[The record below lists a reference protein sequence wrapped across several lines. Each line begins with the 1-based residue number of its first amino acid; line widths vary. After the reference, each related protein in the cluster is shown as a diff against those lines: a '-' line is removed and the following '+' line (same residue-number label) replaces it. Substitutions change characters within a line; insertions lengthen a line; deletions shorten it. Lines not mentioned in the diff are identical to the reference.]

1 MISLITMNYHHRLT
15 IISFQIAVISLKIQ
29 GNFTFLLFSLNNYRY
44 LNSICRELL
53 LITTLDGKISAL
65 DIEKHG
71 ELSWSRDTGPG
82 GLLSST
88 ISNYEITKKGQIVR
102 VIPSLD
108 GNLYLFNG
116 NSIESIPMS
125 TESLL
130 KSSYK
135 VGDDL
140 VVSGG
145 QENKIYGINILTG
158 ELYYECGMAGCPK
171 SETIENETNQDLVL
185 IKQITQTVRAIEAK
199 TGKEKWHFSVGNMHI
214 NMPHTDDC
222 QSDKLKNNTND
233 DIILKVIVPD
243 GLVTAQKDALQDA
256 WDHKF
261 ETPIV
266 NIWHFKN
273 GHLKSINLFDNK
285 KLYGF
290 ESFIKDFGIKSSSP
304 EIYVG
309 LHNRQWYIQMNNEM
323 IEEKQEE
330 NKKGND
336 VFVLTSEQLSSQYQ
350 LLKIDWQ
357 QNNKTES
364 LNQNNKEHQVN
375 SNSVQITSKLFEIL
389 SYNLQTAG
397 YYFVPHNST
406 VCSVNQTINNTTKT
420 DPKTKD
426 KCYISYTVKDENGI
440 SNLVTI
446 SICDHWMEI
455 VLIFFVLWISLNFIV
470 CKIKM
475 LFWKTSCQQVQFVSF
490 EILPPEQK
498 EQKQQIMQ
506 QQHSNSQSDDHET
519 RTRRSISTNS
529 NASGD
534 GNGAVYSSRYLDDFE
549 QIRLLGKG
557 GFGVVFEAKHKI
569 DENHYAI
576 KRISLPMKKEH
587 RDKVKREVKALSKLD
602 HIGIVRYFYTWE
614 ETPPEGWQEQMD
626 KEWYDSG
633 ASTKSKLWKFNHNKE
648 SKIKNGNI
656 KNEKEQR
663 NGYKLFNDDNK
674 DVISFDDGE
683 LNHKDKSNNTSSYV
697 AFVNSQSE
705 RNNNEGKATTEKIHQ
720 HSEEELN
727 DEKYQE
733 IKSINSGDYKRAYLY
748 IQMQLCRKDT
758 LRHWL
763 LNNSMQRDKNIVF
776 DIFVQIIDAVDYVH
790 SMGLM
795 HRDLKVKYY
804 FILFLFCI

>member
-1 MISLITMNYHHRLT
+1 
-15 IISFQIAVISLKIQ
+15 
-29 GNFTFLLFSLNNYRY
+29 
-44 LNSICRELL
+44 
-53 LITTLDGKISAL
+53 
-65 DIEKHG
+65 
-71 ELSWSRDTGPG
+71 
-82 GLLSST
+82 
-88 ISNYEITKKGQIVR
+88 
-102 VIPSLD
+102 
-108 GNLYLFNG
+108 
-116 NSIESIPMS
+116 
-125 TESLL
+125 
-130 KSSYK
+130 
-135 VGDDL
+135 
-140 VVSGG
+140 
-145 QENKIYGINILTG
+145 
-158 ELYYECGMAGCPK
+158 
-171 SETIENETNQDLVL
+171 
-185 IKQITQTVRAIEAK
+185 
-199 TGKEKWHFSVGNMHI
+199 
-214 NMPHTDDC
+214 
-222 QSDKLKNNTND
+222 
-233 DIILKVIVPD
+233 
-243 GLVTAQKDALQDA
+243 
-256 WDHKF
+256 
-261 ETPIV
+261 
-266 NIWHFKN
+266 
-273 GHLKSINLFDNK
+273 
-285 KLYGF
+285 
-290 ESFIKDFGIKSSSP
+290 
-304 EIYVG
+304 
-309 LHNRQWYIQMNNEM
+309 
-323 IEEKQEE
+323 
-330 NKKGND
+330 
-336 VFVLTSEQLSSQYQ
+336 
-350 LLKIDWQ
+350 
-357 QNNKTES
+357 
-364 LNQNNKEHQVN
+364 
-375 SNSVQITSKLFEIL
+375 
-389 SYNLQTAG
+389 
-397 YYFVPHNST
+397 
-406 VCSVNQTINNTTKT
+406 
-420 DPKTKD
+420 
-426 KCYISYTVKDENGI
+426 
-440 SNLVTI
+440 
-446 SICDHWMEI
+446 
-455 VLIFFVLWISLNFIV
+455 
-470 CKIKM
+470 M

-498 EQKQQIMQ
+498 EQKQQTIQ
-506 QQHSNSQSDDHET
+506 QQDSSSQSDDHET

-626 KEWYDSG
+626 KEWYDSD
-633 ASTKSKLWKFNHNKE
+633 ASTQSKLWKFNHNKE

-656 KNEKEQR
+656 KNEKEQQ
-663 NGYKLFNDDNK
+663 NGYKLFNDDDK